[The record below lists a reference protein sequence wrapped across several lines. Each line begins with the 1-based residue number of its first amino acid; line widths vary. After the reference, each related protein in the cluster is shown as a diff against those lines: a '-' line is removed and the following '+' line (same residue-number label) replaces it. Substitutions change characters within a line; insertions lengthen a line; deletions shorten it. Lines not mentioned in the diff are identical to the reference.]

1 MSSSKTNEKYCLVA
15 DPEDDTRVHTVFCN
29 TTKKLELFARW
40 DIVRMQ
46 RPGWRWSYLQNKG
59 NRNCLTDIGGLKA
72 TLSPCNISYNNN
84 NSEIGRNKLYAMGTF
99 FGATEVRGYNDGHCL
114 TFKDDTYNLPVFAHN
129 QACVH
134 WQRMHRIPKVKVKRQ
149 ANGLDQNHCH

>member
-1 MSSSKTNEKYCLVA
+1 MLVGSLLLETLRYPEINNISDIDISQKSDIQDLPWLNAREQRRGMDASFFHTLLVSTVSSSKTNEKYCLVA

-72 TLSPCNISYNNN
+72 TLSPCNILRRTS
-84 NSEIGRNKLYAMGTF
+84 
-99 FGATEVRGYNDGHCL
+99 
-114 TFKDDTYNLPVFAHN
+114 
-129 QACVH
+129 
-134 WQRMHRIPKVKVKRQ
+134 
-149 ANGLDQNHCH
+149 